1 MAVEK
6 NILSNL
12 SFLKEHEDVF
22 FELAYGAERSF
33 SSEPNTTLVKLRQLA
48 EAFTQDIAARC
59 CLTFDEQ
66 TTQADLLFLVGRQ
79 LQLEPLVLKLF
90 HGLRKAGNLAVHQFK
105 TQHKEA
111 LAGLKVGRDLAVWFH
126 HTFGSGGESFTPV
139 PFVTPKDPSEELSAL
154 QDQIAQLKNQLLQAN
169 CKLEQNT
176 ELTGLLQQ
184 EKAEYQQLAELMD
197 TESKALELQAKTHE
211 DELKQESFGY
221 LKLHPYQQKAI
232 EKVEIALEAEQR
244 ECLLA
249 MATGTG
255 KTRTIIGLMYRFLK
269 TERFKRILFL
279 VERTALG
286 EQATDAFKEAKL
298 EQNKT
303 LSTIYSVADL
313 EDMAAEAET
322 RVQVATVQAMVK
334 RIFASDEPPTVDEFD
349 CIIVDEAHRGY
360 TLDQE
365 MTDGE
370 IEIRDVD
377 QYLSSYRR
385 VLEYFD
391 AIKIGLTATPA
402 KHTCEIFG
410 KPVYLYSYREAVAD
424 DWLIDHE
431 PPIRYQ
437 TILSQNGINF
447 EKGET
452 VTSID
457 IATGTIES
465 AELEDELNFDV
476 NAFNNRVINK
486 NFNRVICQAL
496 VKELDPFGDEK
507 TMIFCATDLHE
518 DMVKRI
524 LDEEFQA
531 IYEGDYKQAAVAK
544 ITGKSDKVSELIR
557 RYKNERYPN
566 IAITVDLLTTGIDVP
581 KICHLVFMPRVKS
594 RILYEQMV
602 GRTTRRCDEIG
613 KTVFKIYDPVDICA
627 ALAEV
632 NTMKPRVKNPNITI
646 EQLINELTDDTLLT
660 KAMSVPGD
668 ISGESQADSV
678 LSQLSQKL
686 MRVLRKAENK
696 AERYPA
702 LRQKLADLGNSWG
715 VEPGKLHQHLPP
727 MGPKQASDFLKQ
739 HSLIEQLEQV
749 QALVGS
755 EYRPVLPEHEDEL
768 TDREQTYG
776 SHKKSE
782 DYLSAFDDYIR
793 AQINQHA
800 ALMTVV
806 NRPKD
811 LTREHLKEIRMLL
824 DGAGYSETNL
834 NTAWHGK
841 TSHEI
846 AAGIIGHIRWA
857 ALGEPLIP
865 FDERV
870 SHAMQKI
877 HQAHDW
883 NPNQRRWPDR
893 LAKQLVHQVILD
905 RETINQTP
913 AFEGGAKRLN
923 QILDDQLD
931 TVQQELG
938 EYLWEAV

>member
-66 TTQADLLFLVGRQ
+66 TTQADLLFLVSRE

-90 HGLRKAGNLAVHQFK
+90 HGLCKAGNQAVHQFK

-126 HTFGSGGESFTPV
+126 RTFGSGGESFTPG

-154 QDQIAQLKNQLLQAN
+154 QDQIAQQKNQLSQAN
-169 CKLEQNT
+169 CQLEQNT

-197 TESKALELQAKTHE
+197 TESKALDLQAKTHE

-221 LKLHPYQQKAI
+221 LKLRPYQQKAI
-232 EKVEIALEAEQR
+232 EKGEIALEAEQR

-286 EQATDAFKEAKL
+286 EQA
-298 EQNKT
+298 
-303 LSTIYSVADL
+303 
-313 EDMAAEAET
+313 
-322 RVQVATVQAMVK
+322 MVK
-334 RIFASDEPPTVDEFD
+334 GIFASDEPPTVDEFD
-349 CIIVDEAHRGY
+349 CIIVDEAHRSY

-365 MTDGE
+365 MTAGE
-370 IEIRDVD
+370 IETRDVD

-385 VLEYFD
+385 GLEYFD

-402 KHTCEIFG
+402 KHTSEIFG

-437 TILSQNGINF
+437 TLLSQNGINF

-486 NFNRVICQAL
+486 NFNRVIYQAL

-507 TMIFCATDLHE
+507 TIIFCATDLHA

-531 IYEGDYKQAAVAK
+531 IYEGDYNQAAVAK

-581 KICHLVFMPRVKS
+581 KICHLVFMRRVKS

-632 NTMKPRVKNPNITI
+632 NTMKPLVKNPNITI
-646 EQLINELTDDTLLT
+646 EQLINELADDTLLN

-715 VEPGKLHQHLPP
+715 GEPGKLHQHLPP

-755 EYRPVLPEHEDEL
+755 EYRPVLSEHEDEL

-782 DYLSAFDDYIR
+782 DYLSAFDNYIR